1 MSKWT
6 IKLEQDPETGDLIMP
21 LTDEMLQQV
30 GWGIG
35 DTLIWE
41 QNSDNSWSLR
51 KVHDESSQNATK

>member
-1 MSKWT
+1 MNKWT

-21 LTDEMLQQV
+21 LTDEMLKQV
-30 GWGIG
+30 GWNIG

-51 KVHDESSQNATK
+51 KVEHASSENATE

>member
-21 LTDEMLQQV
+21 LTDEMLHQV

-51 KVHDESSQNATK
+51 KVQDESSQNATE